1 MIETGLS
8 KREMIQQEALKATEG
23 KYRCGLAISMGV
35 GKTYIG
41 LQHMQRE
48 YTYALQ
54 MGNTPKFLVV
64 APKVSIFQSWKDDAE
79 KFGLTHLL
87 EFITFTTYLSLSKQP
102 NDYSCIYLDE
112 CHSLLY
118 SHEFYLG
125 TYPGQ
130 ILGLTG
136 TPPRYKNSEKGEMV
150 ARFCP
155 IMYSYITDDA
165 VDDKILNDYKVVVH
179 QLELNTQKN
188 YMVKLKNGGAFM
200 TSEREHYMYW
210 TNRINDTTNFAQ
222 QKIFR
227 IMRMKAMMEYKT
239 KENYAKAL
247 LDMIH
252 EKCIV
257 FCNTTEQADKI
268 CRDSY
273 HSKNPD
279 SEDNLL
285 AFKNG
290 DIDQLS
296 CVLQLNEGV
305 NIPNLKAGIILHAY
319 SNERKSAQR
328 IGRLLRL
335 NPDDKAVIHILMYRD
350 TQDEQWVHE
359 ALKDLDPEKISYTY
373 SMIG

>member
-1 MIETGLS
+1 MTETGLS
-8 KREMIQQEALKATEG
+8 KRLMIQQDALAATEG

-48 YTYALQ
+48 YTYALE
-54 MGNTPKFLVV
+54 MDTKPSFLVV
-64 APKVSIFQSWKDDAE
+64 APKVAIFQSWKDDAE
-79 KFGLTHLL
+79 KFGLAHLL
-87 EFITFTTYLSLSKQP
+87 EFMNFTTYLSLSKQHHE
-102 NDYSCIYLDE
+102 YGCIYLDE

-118 SHEFYLG
+118 THEFYLS
-125 TYPGQ
+125 TFPGQ

-150 ARFCP
+150 NTFCP
-155 IMYSYITDDA
+155 IVYSYITDDA
-165 VDDKILNDYKVVVH
+165 VEDKILNDYKIVVH
-179 QLELNTQKN
+179 QLELSTQKN
-188 YMVKLKNGGAFM
+188 YQVKLKNGGQFT
-200 TSEREHYMYW
+200 TSEREHYAYW
-210 TNRINDTTNFAQ
+210 TKRIQETTNFAQ

-257 FCNTTEQADKI
+257 FCNTTEQADRI

-279 SEDNLL
+279 SEDNLVS
-285 AFKNG
+285 FKEG
-290 DIDQLS
+290 SIDQLS
-296 CVLQLNEGV
+296 CVLQLSEGV

-350 TQDEQWVHE
+350 TQDEQWIQE

-373 SMIG
+373 SMID

>member
-1 MIETGLS
+1 MISTGSS
-8 KREMIQQEALKATEG
+8 KREMIQQEALAATVG
-23 KYRCGLAISMGV
+23 KYRCGLAVSMGV

-48 YTYALQ
+48 YTYAQQ
-54 MGNTPKFLVV
+54 MGTIPKFLVV
-64 APKVSIFQSWKDDAE
+64 APKVAIFQSWKDDAE
-79 KFGLTHLL
+79 KFGLDHLL
-87 EFITFTTYLSLSKQP
+87 EFINFTTYISLSKQH
-102 NDYSCIYLDE
+102 NDYTCIYLDE

-125 TYPGQ
+125 TFPGQ

-150 ARFCP
+150 SKFCP
-155 IMYSYITDDA
+155 IAYSYITDDA
-165 VDDKILNDYKVVVH
+165 VDDKILNDYKIIVH
-179 QLELNTQKN
+179 QLELSTQKN
-188 YMVKLKNGGAFM
+188 YPVKTKTGGQFM
-200 TSEREHYMYW
+200 TSEQDHYAYW
-210 TNRINDTTNFAQ
+210 TNRIADTTNFAQ

-227 IMRMKAMMEYKT
+227 IMRMKAMMEYRT
-239 KENYAKAL
+239 KENYSKAL

-252 EKCIV
+252 DKCIV
-257 FCNTTEQADKI
+257 FCNTTEQADRI

-279 SEDNLL
+279 SEDNLI
-285 AFKNG
+285 AFKDG
-290 DIDQLS
+290 QIEQLS
-296 CVLQLNEGV
+296 CVLQLSEGV

-335 NPDDKAVIHILMYRD
+335 NPDDKAVIHILMYRG
-350 TQDEQWVHE
+350 TQDEQWVQE

-373 SMIG
+373 SMID